1 MTATPALDAR
11 PTAFDS
17 ADGPVPCVDLAR
29 GAARARVALQG
40 AQLLSWVPARGG
52 ERLFLGTATRYGAGR
67 GIRAGIPVIFPQFAD
82 QGPLTRHGWAR
93 TSDWAFLGVDTEDGA
108 SSAVFAL
115 DDDDASRTLW
125 PHRYT
130 LRLRVGLDADTLA
143 VALEVR
149 NRGDAPFDF
158 ACALH
163 SYLRVASLA
172 TTRLEGVAGRTYRD
186 RARGGDSIDPLPS
199 PALDGEVDRTYLGC
213 DGERLLSDGMAALR
227 IETTG
232 FRDMVVWNPGAA
244 LAAGLADL
252 APREHDRFVCVEPA
266 CVEPRI
272 TLAADA
278 TWCGTLRMTACEP
291 PQARSPVS

>member
-1 MTATPALDAR
+1 MTAPTALDAR
-11 PTAFDS
+11 PTSFDS
-17 ADGPVPCVDLAR
+17 PDGPVPCVDLSR

-82 QGPLTRHGWAR
+82 QGPLARHGCAR
-93 TSDWAFLGVDTEDGA
+93 TSAWTCLGVETGDGA
-108 SSAVFAL
+108 PRAVFAL
-115 DDDDASRTLW
+115 DDDDASRAQW
-125 PHRYT
+125 PHRYQV
-130 LRLRVGLDADTLA
+130 RLCVGLDADTLE

-172 TTRLEGVAGRTYRD
+172 ATRLDGVAGRAFRD
-186 RARGGDSIDPLPS
+186 RASGETRVDPAPS
-199 PALDGEVDRTYLGC
+199 PRFDGEVDRTYLGC
-213 DGERLLSDGMAALR
+213 DGERLLSDGRAALR

-232 FRDMVVWNPGAA
+232 FADTVVWNPGTA
-244 LAAGLADL
+244 LAAGLSDL
-252 APREHDRFVCVEPA
+252 APGEHDRFVCVEPA
-266 CVEPRI
+266 CVDPRI
-272 TLAADA
+272 TLAAGA
-278 TWCGTLRMTACEP
+278 RWCGTLRMTACEE
-291 PQARSPVS
+291 AASD

>member
-1 MTATPALDAR
+1 MTALHALDAR
-11 PTAFDS
+11 PTTFDS

-82 QGPLTRHGWAR
+82 KGPLARHGWAR
-93 TSDWAFLGVDTEDGA
+93 ASDWTFLGVETGDATPR
-108 SSAVFAL
+108 AVFAL
-115 DDDDASRTLW
+115 EDDETSRAQW
-125 PHRYT
+125 PHRYQV
-130 LRLRVGLDADTLA
+130 RLCVGLDADTLA

-163 SYLRVASLA
+163 SYLRVGSLA
-172 TTRLEGVAGRTYRD
+172 ATRLDGLAGRAFTD
-186 RARGGDSIDPLPS
+186 RGSGQTRIDPAPS
-199 PALDGEVDRTYLGC
+199 PRFDGEVDRSYLGC
-213 DGERLLSDGMAALR
+213 DGERLLSDGRTALR

-232 FRDMVVWNPGAA
+232 FADTVVWNPGAA
-244 LAAGLADL
+244 LAAGLSDL
-252 APREHDRFVCVEPA
+252 APGEHDRFVCVEPA
-266 CVEPRI
+266 CVAPRI
-272 TLAADA
+272 TLAAGGH
-278 TWCGTLRMTACEP
+278 WRGTLRMTACEAA
-291 PQARSPVS
+291 ARD

>member
-1 MTATPALDAR
+1 MTAMPLRATP
-11 PTAFDS
+11 TTFDS
-17 ADGPVPCVDLAR
+17 ADGPVPCIDLAR

-40 AQLLSWVPARGG
+40 AQALSWVPARGG
-52 ERLFLGTATRYGAGR
+52 ERLFHGTATRYGAGR

-82 QGPLTRHGWAR
+82 RGPLARHGWAR
-93 TSDWAFLGVDTEDGA
+93 TSDWTFLGVDAEDGV

-115 DDDDASRTLW
+115 DDDASRTMW
-125 PHRYT
+125 PHRYA
-130 LRLRVGLDADTLA
+130 LRLRAGLDADTLT

-163 SYLRVASLA
+163 SYLRVARLA
-172 TTRLEGVAGRTYRD
+172 AIRLDGVAGRAFTERSSG
-186 RARGGDSIDPLPS
+186 ATGIDPAPS
-199 PALDGEVDRTYLGC
+199 PRFDGEVDRIYPGC
-213 DGERLLSDGMAALR
+213 DGERLLRDGLAALR

-232 FRDMVVWNPGAA
+232 FADTVVWNPGAA

-252 APREHDRFVCVEPA
+252 APGEHDRFVCVEPA

-272 TLAADA
+272 TLAPGAA
-278 TWCGTLRMTACEP
+278 WRGTLRMTACDP
-291 PQARSPVS
+291 SLS

>member
-1 MTATPALDAR
+1 MTATPALLAT

-17 ADGPVPCVDLAR
+17 ADGPVPCIDLAR

-52 ERLFLGTATRYGAGR
+52 ERLFHGTATRYGAGR

-93 TSDWAFLGVDTEDGA
+93 TSDWTFLGVDTEDGEP
-108 SSAVFAL
+108 SAVFGL

-125 PHRYT
+125 PHRYA
-130 LRLRVGLDADTLA
+130 LRLRVGLGTDTLR

-149 NRGDAPFDF
+149 NRGDAPFGF

-172 TTRLEGVAGRTYRD
+172 ATRLDGMAGHPFVDRSSGEAGIDPEPSPRFD
-186 RARGGDSIDPLPS
+186 RA
-199 PALDGEVDRTYLGC
+199 VDRTYLGC
-213 DGERLLSDGMAALR
+213 AEERLLSDGAAALR

-232 FRDMVVWNPGAA
+232 FADTVVWNPGAA

-252 APREHDRFVCVEPA
+252 APGEHDRFVCVEPA

-272 TLAADA
+272 TLAAGDA
-278 TWCGTLRMTACEP
+278 WRGTLRMTACGP
-291 PQARSPVS
+291 ALS